1 MTPALQGA
9 VIGLIA
15 GVGFWL
21 ITWTWA
27 RRRFTLMER
36 LAPYLRDQPRT
47 SRLLQ
52 ERTSSPFPALTRLA
66 GPLMADATALLEK
79 LGSTSST
86 VARRLRQAG
95 RRTSVDQFRV
105 GQLGWSAVGTGL
117 GLLLALAGVARG
129 TNPAAALAVVAVF
142 AVSGAILRDYELS
155 WAARA
160 RQAAIV
166 TELPDFAEMTALAV
180 AAGESP
186 LAALERVARISSG
199 AALSVEIADVVAQT
213 RTGVSLPVALSSL
226 ADNSAS
232 TELARF
238 ADSIVVATDRGTPLA
253 EVLRLQAR
261 DIRENS
267 RQRLMEVGGTKEIAM
282 MVPVVFLI
290 LPVTVVFALFP
301 GLAVLE
307 VGL

>member
-1 MTPALQGA
+1 M
-9 VIGLIA
+9 
-15 GVGFWL
+15 
-21 ITWTWA
+21 
-27 RRRFTLMER
+27 
-36 LAPYLRDQPRT
+36 
-47 SRLLQ
+47 
-52 ERTSSPFPALTRLA
+52 
-66 GPLMADATALLEK
+66 
-79 LGSTSST
+79 
-86 VARRLRQAG
+86 
-95 RRTSVDQFRV
+95 DQFRV

-199 AALSVEIADVVAQT
+199 ALSVEIADVVAQT